1 MVDRAEEET
10 GFSPGTYQL
19 AVAAAVRLEASPGEP
34 SVEVFEAVL
43 PMELRGT
50 LLTIVNENLATTA
63 VTSEPEER
71 IEPNDIDIIGLSVS
85 TKSARAAVGT
95 VLAMTL
101 LGGVIYAIGV
111 RRRLGSGELARIR
124 LRYGSLIVPVS
135 EVTPNGEHA
144 VEVKSM
150 SDLVRLARRA
160 EQMVFHEQEAT
171 SRDRFFVP
179 DGAVIYEFRPSG
191 TARERR

>member
-1 MVDRAEEET
+1 
-10 GFSPGTYQL
+10 
-19 AVAAAVRLEASPGEP
+19 
-34 SVEVFEAVL
+34 
-43 PMELRGT
+43 
-50 LLTIVNENLATTA
+50 
-63 VTSEPEER
+63 
-71 IEPNDIDIIGLSVS
+71 
-85 TKSARAAVGT
+85 

-144 VEVKSM
+144 VEVKSI